1 MFKNIKTS
9 RVSDKIVA
17 QIKQLVLEEKLKAGD
32 KLPPEPEL
40 AEQFSVSRTSVREAL
55 SILESQGIVERKK
68 SEGTIIKHFSVIKVF
83 ESIILSPKSDLEMFL
98 DLMEARKLVEV
109 NLLRS
114 VVDRCE
120 PEGAHRVEMALKM
133 MEKEILNGYTGVD
146 SDILF
151 HLNLA
156 ACANNQVLISIVKSI
171 SDMLTETRSKTLQV
185 PGRLII
191 CLEEH
196 RLIWEAVQNK
206 DLKLAQE
213 RMLEHLNCVIRIAST
228 IYGQ

>member
-1 MFKNIKTS
+1 MFKNIRTS

-17 QIKQLVLEEKLKAGD
+17 QIKQLVLEEKLNAGD

-68 SEGTIIKHFSVIKVF
+68 SEGTIIKRFSMLKLF
-83 ESIILSPKSDLEMFL
+83 ESIVMGPKSDFDMFL

-109 NLLRS
+109 SLLRF
-114 VVDRCE
+114 VVDRYD
-120 PEGAHRVEMALKM
+120 PEGAHRVEMALHM
-133 MEKEILNGYTGVD
+133 MEKEVCHGYTGVD

-185 PGRLII
+185 PGRLKI

-206 DLKLAQE
+206 DLQLAQE
-213 RMLEHLNCVIRIAST
+213 RMLAHLNCVIKIASS